1 MLDKAWPPQLKE
13 DSELSEKEKDV
24 ILLKHLLTWSTWPGF
39 LKFFGKKTI
48 KLDILAVLML
58 IYEKFLIRE
67 QQADFRIKSLCI
79 VPWVCTLFAKSIFL
93 DLSGKPRLKLLSD

>member
-1 MLDKAWPPQLKE
+1 MLDKGWPSKLNE

-48 KLDILAVLML
+48 ELRSAGRSVIGGGIYSYIRVLPN
-58 IYEKFLIRE
+58 YFDE
-67 QQADFRIKSLCI
+67 I
-79 VPWVCTLFAKSIFL
+79 VI
-93 DLSGKPRLKLLSD
+93 